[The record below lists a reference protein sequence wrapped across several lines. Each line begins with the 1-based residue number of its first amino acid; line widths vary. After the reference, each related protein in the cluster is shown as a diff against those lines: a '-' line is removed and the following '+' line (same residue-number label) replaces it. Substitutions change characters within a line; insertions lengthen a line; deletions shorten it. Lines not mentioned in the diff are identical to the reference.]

1 MAKQKQTALNGW
13 LTRARQFLEEFP
25 VDSVGSR
32 PVLRK
37 LRTTVHFIH
46 LVVQGFVGNRC
57 PLRAAA
63 LCYTTML
70 AFVPLLAVVF
80 SVSKSFLRESS
91 ATVVP
96 KVLDAIVDRVAPQLE
111 YLPADGRGTAT
122 PAKGRVV
129 VSAQAR
135 QQVVDSIQSFIGN
148 INAGAVTT
156 VGSLFL
162 ILVAV
167 RLLMTIEQT
176 FNDIWGVQKGRSLW
190 RKVVYY
196 WTSITLGSI
205 VLLTALTVT
214 GTAEFAS
221 ALGKLTFA
229 PGFERVLLQ
238 VVPYVILW
246 VGFALMYALMPN
258 TQVRFHA
265 ALIGGVVGG
274 TLWQLNSL
282 LNTMYVSRVVTYSK
296 IYGALGIIPVFL
308 VGLYFSWLIVLFGA
322 QVSFAAQNV
331 RTYMQQRAS
340 ENVDQAGRES
350 IACRVV
356 LHACY
361 CFQHGQKPPAPEEL
375 ADRLRAPLQA
385 LNQSIHRLI
394 EGGVLVEVANSE
406 GGLQPAR
413 PPESITVADVLHVVR
428 THSGAYGDERK
439 RPASEP
445 IDQLLFD
452 LSTTVRA
459 SPVNARFSDLADKL
473 DAANG

>member
-1 MAKQKQTALNGW
+1 MPKQNHTALGGW
-13 LTRARQFLEEFP
+13 LAKARHYLE
-25 VDSVGSR
+25 DSPAESGPAR
-32 PVLRK
+32 PLARR
-37 LRTTVHFIH
+37 LGTTIHFVR
-46 LVVQGFVGNRC
+46 LVVQGFVENRC

-80 SVSKSFLRESS
+80 SVSKGFLRDSS
-91 ATVVP
+91 ANVVP
-96 KVLDAIVDRVAPQLE
+96 KVLDAIVDKVAPQLE
-111 YLPADGRGTAT
+111 YLPADGRAGAT

-135 QQVVDSIQSFIGN
+135 QQVVESIQSFIGN

-156 VGSLFL
+156 IGSLFL
-162 ILVAV
+162 IFVAV

-196 WTSITLGSI
+196 WTSITLGSV

-214 GTAEFAS
+214 GTAEFAGV
-221 ALGKLTFA
+221 LGKLSII

-238 VVPYVILW
+238 LAPYVILW

-265 ALIGGVVGG
+265 AAIGGLVGG

-322 QVSFAAQNV
+322 QVSFAAQNL
-331 RTYMQQRAS
+331 RTVMQQRAS
-340 ENVDQAGRES
+340 EKIDQAGRELL
-350 IACRVV
+350 ACRVV
-356 LHACY
+356 LHACH
-361 CFQHGQKPPAPEEL
+361 CFQHALKPPTAEEL

-385 LNQSIHRLI
+385 LNQMVHRLV
-394 EGGVLVEVANSE
+394 EGGVLVELAGD
-406 GGLQPAR
+406 GGFQPGR
-413 PPESITVADVLHVVR
+413 PPESITVVDVLQVVR
-428 THSGAYGDERK
+428 TNDGTCGNEPQ
-439 RPASEP
+439 RPTSASVE
-445 IDQLLFD
+445 QLLFD
-452 LSTTVRA
+452 LTATARA
-459 SPVNARFSDLADKL
+459 SAANARFSDLADQL
-473 DAANG
+473 DSARR